1 MIIYNDQRDYPD
13 EDLDDDFDESQEEK
27 RDEQEIEKRHAR
39 NPD

>member
-1 MIIYNDQRDYPD
+1 MLIFGDPRDYPD
-13 EDLDDDFDESQEEK
+13 TDMDDDFDESQEEK